1 MKVIRFVSRWLGYI
15 AAVILGI
22 MMMLT
27 VVDVF
32 FRYVLNAPLTGA
44 IEVSELL
51 MVVLVFPALGW
62 IAIERSHIR
71 VDLLV
76 STWPPRVQLIVEII
90 ILLLT
95 LGTFVIITWQSIL
108 ESRQVDMTTSLL
120 SIPEAPFHWVMTG
133 GFAMLCLAIV
143 SLVVDDVA
151 SLGEQRKEGK
161 RR

>member
-1 MKVIRFVSRWLGYI
+1 VKIFRFVSRLLGYI
-15 AAVILGI
+15 AAVILGV

-32 FRYVLNAPLTGA
+32 FRYILNAPLTGA
-44 IEVSELL
+44 IEISELL

-76 STWPPRVQLIVEII
+76 STWPRRVQFIVEII
-90 ILLLT
+90 TLLLT
-95 LGTFVIITWQSIL
+95 LGTYGIITWQSIL
-108 ESRQVDMTTSLL
+108 ESREVGMATSLL
-120 SIPEAPFHWVMTG
+120 SIPEAPFHWVMTV
-133 GFAMLCLAIV
+133 GFLMLCLAIV
-143 SLVVDDVA
+143 SLVVEDLV
-151 SLGEQRKEGK
+151 SLGKEKKEGK

>member
-1 MKVIRFVSRWLGYI
+1 MKIFRFISRLLGYI
-15 AAVILGI
+15 AAVILGF

-32 FRYVLNAPLTGA
+32 FRYILNAPLTGA

-76 STWPPRVQLIVEII
+76 SRWPKRVQMIVEII
-90 ILLLT
+90 TLLLT
-95 LGTFVIITWQSIL
+95 LGTYAYITWQSLL
-108 ESRQVDMTTSLL
+108 ESRNVDMTTSLL
-120 SIPEAPFHWVMTG
+120 SIPEAPFHWVMTA
-133 GFAMLCLAIV
+133 GFLMLCLAIV
-143 SLVVDDVA
+143 SLVIEDVQFLA
-151 SLGEQRKEGK
+151 REKKEGK

>member
-1 MKVIRFVSRWLGYI
+1 VKIIRIVSRLLGYI
-15 AAVILGI
+15 AAGILGL

-44 IEVSELL
+44 IEMSELL

-76 STWPPRVQLIVEII
+76 STWPRRVQFIVEII
-90 ILLLT
+90 TLLLA
-95 LGTFVIITWQSIL
+95 LGTYAYITWQSIL
-108 ESRQVDMTTSLL
+108 ESRLVDMTTSLL
-120 SIPEAPFHWVMTG
+120 SIPEAPFHWVMTA
-133 GFAMLCLAIV
+133 GFFMLCLAII
-143 SLVVDDVA
+143 SLVIEDVA
-151 SLGEQRKEGK
+151 FLGKEKKKGK
-161 RR
+161 KR

>member
-1 MKVIRFVSRWLGYI
+1 MKAIRFVSRWLGYI

-108 ESRQVDMTTSLL
+108 ESSQVDMTTSLL
-120 SIPEAPFHWVMTG
+120 SIPEAPFHWVMTV

-143 SLVVDDVA
+143 SLVVEDVA
-151 SLGEQRKEGK
+151 SLGEQKREGK

>member
-1 MKVIRFVSRWLGYI
+1 VKIFRFVSRLLGYL
-15 AAVILGI
+15 AAVILGF
-22 MMMLT
+22 MMVLT

-32 FRYVLNAPLTGA
+32 FRYILNAPLTGT

-76 STWPPRVQLIVEII
+76 SLWPPRVQMIVEII
-90 ILLLT
+90 TLLLT
-95 LGTFVIITWQSIL
+95 LGTYAYITWQSLL
-108 ESRQVDMTTSLL
+108 ESSRVDMTTSLL
-120 SIPEAPFHWVMTG
+120 SIPEAPFHWVMTA
-133 GFAMLCLAIV
+133 GFLMLCLAIV
-143 SLVVDDVA
+143 SLVIEDVVFLA
-151 SLGEQRKEGK
+151 REKKEGK

>member
-1 MKVIRFVSRWLGYI
+1 METFRFFSRLLGYI
-15 AAVILGI
+15 AAVILGF

-32 FRYVLNAPLTGA
+32 FRYILNAPLTGA

-76 STWPPRVQLIVEII
+76 SLWPRSVQMIVEII
-90 ILLLT
+90 TLLLALAT
-95 LGTFVIITWQSIL
+95 YAYITWQSLL
-108 ESRQVDMTTSLL
+108 ESRMVDMTTSLL

-133 GFAMLCLAIV
+133 GFLMLCLAIV
-143 SLVVDDVA
+143 SLVIEDA
-151 SLGEQRKEGK
+151 LFLAREKKEGK

>member
-1 MKVIRFVSRWLGYI
+1 MKAIRFVSRWLGYI

-32 FRYVLNAPLTGA
+32 FRYILNAPLTGA

-143 SLVVDDVA
+143 SLVVEDVV
-151 SLGEQRKEGK
+151 SLGEGKEEGK
-161 RR
+161 SR

>member
-1 MKVIRFVSRWLGYI
+1 MKAIRFVSRWLGYI

-32 FRYVLNAPLTGA
+32 FRYILNAPLTGA
-44 IEVSELL
+44 IEISELL

-90 ILLLT
+90 ILLMT
-95 LGTFVIITWQSIL
+95 LGTFVIITWQSML

-143 SLVVDDVA
+143 SLVVDDVV
-151 SLGEQRKEGK
+151 SLGEGKKEGK

>member
-32 FRYVLNAPLTGA
+32 FRYVLNTPLTGA

-151 SLGEQRKEGK
+151 SLAEGK
-161 RR
+161 GR

>member
-143 SLVVDDVA
+143 SLVVEDVA

-161 RR
+161 TR

>member
-1 MKVIRFVSRWLGYI
+1 MKIIRVVSRLLGYI
-15 AAVILGI
+15 AAVILGF

-44 IEVSELL
+44 IELSELL

-62 IAIERSHIR
+62 IAIERRHIR

-76 STWPPRVQLIVEII
+76 STWPKRVQFIVEII
-90 ILLLT
+90 TLLLA
-95 LGTFVIITWQSIL
+95 LGTYAYITWQSIL
-108 ESRQVDMTTSLL
+108 ESRQVEMTTSLL

-133 GFAMLCLAIV
+133 GFFVLCLAII
-143 SLVVDDVA
+143 SVVIEDVA
-151 SLGEQRKEGK
+151 FLGKEKKKGK
-161 RR
+161 KR

>member
-1 MKVIRFVSRWLGYI
+1 LGYI
-15 AAVILGI
+15 AAVILGF

-44 IEVSELL
+44 IEMSELL

-76 STWPPRVQLIVEII
+76 TTWPKRIQYIVEII
-90 ILLLT
+90 TLLLA
-95 LGTFVIITWQSIL
+95 LGTYAYITWQSIL
-108 ESRQVDMTTSLL
+108 ESRQVDMATSLL
-120 SIPEAPFHWVMTG
+120 AIPEAPFHWVMTA
-133 GFAMLCLAIV
+133 GFFMLCLAII
-143 SLVVDDVA
+143 SLVIEDA
-151 SLGEQRKEGK
+151 TAAMKKENK
-161 RR
+161 R

>member
-1 MKVIRFVSRWLGYI
+1 VKVIRFVSRWLGYI

-32 FRYVLNAPLTGA
+32 FRYILNAPLTGA

-95 LGTFVIITWQSIL
+95 LGTFLIITWQSIL
-108 ESRQVDMTTSLL
+108 ESREVDMTTSLL
-120 SIPEAPFHWVMTG
+120 SIPEAPFHWIMTG

-143 SLVVDDVA
+143 SLVVENAA
-151 SLGEQRKEGK
+151 SLGEGKKEGK